1 MRRSIEVNP
10 STLILAKGELT
21 SFRFDGAACRISC
34 ISGRLWVTASGRP
47 EDLVL
52 SPGEEVTFTAS
63 GGIVVQALRTATVR
77 LEVRNEAR
85 AKPRILSPIGRQ
97 PVKLFP

>member
-1 MRRSIEVNP
+1 MRKTIEVNP

-21 SFRFDGAACRISC
+21 SFRFNGAACRISC

-52 SPGEEVTFTAS
+52 SPGEEVTFTAP
-63 GGIVVQALRTATVR
+63 GGIVVQALRTATLR
-77 LEVRNEAR
+77 LEIRSEAR
-85 AKPRILSPIGRQ
+85 ARPRSVSPIGRQ
-97 PVKLFP
+97 PVKLLP